1 MALLNSTRCLHPAG
15 RASGHLACVQMLD
28 SSPMDARVK
37 QKSSEDGIGFASF
50 SLLELVATTGVG
62 EAELTTISVCIF

>member
-1 MALLNSTRCLHPAG
+1 
-15 RASGHLACVQMLD
+15 MLD
-28 SSPMDARVK
+28 SSVIDDRVK

-50 SLLELVATTGVG
+50 CLSSSLLFSSFSLLELMATAGVG